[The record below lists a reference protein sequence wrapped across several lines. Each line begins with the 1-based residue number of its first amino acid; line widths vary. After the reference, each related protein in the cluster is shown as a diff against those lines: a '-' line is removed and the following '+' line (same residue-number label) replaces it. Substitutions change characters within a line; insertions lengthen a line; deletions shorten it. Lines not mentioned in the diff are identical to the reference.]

1 MTQVL
6 IDPYRPGASRLHRLD
21 PRARILLGIGFI
33 LTAALLSPGAWG
45 AYVLLF
51 SLTLSAALACGL
63 GIPWMLRRSLLALP
77 VAVVALPLLF
87 TESGVALAHFELG
100 FASLAVTQAGLVRF
114 ISVVMKTWLSF
125 QAALLLAAL
134 SPFNEILRALGALG
148 VPRLLVA
155 LMAMMWRYLFVLA
168 GTAARL
174 LQARAARS
182 ADPQE
187 PTGRRGGGLAWRA
200 RVVGGMS
207 GTLLLR
213 SFERAERIHAAMLA
227 RGFDGEIRGLPLP
240 RFHLSGFFSVL
251 GGWVVYS
258 LILLFGYLTH

>member
-155 LMAMMWRYLFVLA
+155 LMAMMC
-168 GTAARL
+168 TAARL